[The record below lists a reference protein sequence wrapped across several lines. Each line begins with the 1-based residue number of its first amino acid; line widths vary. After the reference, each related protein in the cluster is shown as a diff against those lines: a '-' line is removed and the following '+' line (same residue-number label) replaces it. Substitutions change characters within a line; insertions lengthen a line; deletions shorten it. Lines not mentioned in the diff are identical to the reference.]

1 MILRIALAVAV
12 AIAPTSSFAGGR
24 VKSVSCGH
32 VAVAAA
38 PVIVTPPVYATVAPQ
53 YQQQAQAVAGFR
65 QSPEWAEYQQLIGYR
80 TAVERVFAAQQA
92 YEYTEEA
99 TGEHVSQPPTPFE
112 APGATP
118 SPPRAATGASEAPE
132 TAKAPTGHTSA
143 EAWAHFRSAYPLLNA
158 SCAKCHASEDSKGG
172 FDIARVLL
180 EAKASGDC
188 ETLRSLAKSVTSGR
202 MPQGSELTA
211 EERLNLADSILEEP
225 ATFD

>member
-1 MILRIALAVAV
+1 MIMRLALALVV
-12 AIAPTSSFAGGR
+12 VVPTYAYAGGR

-32 VAVAAA
+32 AVVVAAPA
-38 PVIVTPPVYATVAPQ
+38 VVAPPVYATVAPQ

-80 TAVERVFAAQQA
+80 TAVERVFAAQQV
-92 YEYTEEA
+92 YEYPEEA
-99 TGEHVSQPPTPFE
+99 TGEHVSQPPAPFE

-118 SPPRAATGASEAPE
+118 PTPSAAPCASEAPE
-132 TAKAPTGHTSA
+132 TVKAPTGHTSK

-158 SCAKCHASEDSKGG
+158 SCSKCHASEDSKGG

-180 EAKASGDC
+180 EAKAGGDC
-188 ETLRSLAKSVTSGR
+188 ETLRGLAKSVTSGR
-202 MPQGSELTA
+202 MPKGSELTA
-211 EERLNLADSILEEP
+211 EERLNLVDSILEQP